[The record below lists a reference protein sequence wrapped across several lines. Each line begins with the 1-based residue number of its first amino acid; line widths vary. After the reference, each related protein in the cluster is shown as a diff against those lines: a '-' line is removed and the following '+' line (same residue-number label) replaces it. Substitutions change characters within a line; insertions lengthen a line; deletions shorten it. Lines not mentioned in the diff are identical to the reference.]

1 LDRIAA
7 AFLELGAVDAG
18 LRAVGA
24 YDRFLG
30 LLADPAVREELA
42 AVTRSTAPR
51 SLPFQEGRRLGREIE
66 AGLQA
71 LLFETRIEPLVR
83 EYGIF

>member
-1 LDRIAA
+1 M
-7 AFLELGAVDAG
+7 
-18 LRAVGA
+18 
-24 YDRFLG
+24 
-30 LLADPAVREELA
+30 
-42 AVTRSTAPR
+42 TRSTAAG
-51 SLPFQEGRRLGREIE
+51 STAFVEGRRLGHEIE